1 MLNNAHIQA
10 VQAFLETF
18 KDFLSNAT
26 LVSALI
32 FGVLALFC
40 ALLLLVTLLSRNR
53 VISIVS
59 VLLFFGAFLSMPFM
73 LKQILTK
80 YLYPIETQLVQA
92 NPLSY
97 TNAFSLQVEVKNTGK
112 FVLQK
117 CFLRLEILK
126 TPHNFVEEYAFKWF
140 VKKTYEKT
148 FEEKIF
154 PKESKS
160 FSLFIDDYPYA
171 KTSPYQ
177 VSLSCL

>member
-1 MLNNAHIQA
+1 MLNNAHLQA
-10 VQAFLETF
+10 VQAFLATF

-26 LVSALI
+26 LVSALV

-40 ALLLLVTLLSRNR
+40 ALLLLLTLLLRNR
-53 VISIVS
+53 LASSLSAI
-59 VLLFFGAFLSMPFM
+59 LFFGAFLSMPFA

-80 YLYPIETQLVQA
+80 YLYPIETQLLQA
-92 NPLSY
+92 NALSY
-97 TNAFSLQVEVKNTGK
+97 SNAFSVQVGVKNTGK
-112 FVLQK
+112 FVLKK

-154 PKESKS
+154 PKESKT
-160 FSLFIDDYPYA
+160 FSLFIDNYPYA